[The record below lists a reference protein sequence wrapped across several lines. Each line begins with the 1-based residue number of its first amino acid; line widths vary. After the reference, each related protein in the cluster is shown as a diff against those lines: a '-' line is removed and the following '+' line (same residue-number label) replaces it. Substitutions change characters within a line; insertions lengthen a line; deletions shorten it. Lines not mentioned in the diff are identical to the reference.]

1 MTWSGFRPSDDAC
14 IYPYLIPSNM
24 FAVVVLGYLGEIA
37 EQFASEEFSDLAE
50 GARRLAQEIDQGFGP
65 SG

>member
-1 MTWSGFRPSDDAC
+1 MMPVSTLTSSLKYVCGRRLGLFR
-14 IYPYLIPSNM
+14 
-24 FAVVVLGYLGEIA
+24 EIA

-50 GARRLAQEIDQGFGP
+50 GARQLAQEIDQGFGP